1 MRRALAF
8 VASMLALSACSGI
21 QSALDPAADQ
31 ASAIGDMWHLMLAV
45 CGFMYALVLAFL
57 AVALVRAWRRETASS
72 LAGEVALT
80 RMLYGFIALVVVG
93 LVTLAVGSFLVD
105 RRLFES
111 GPEPLHVRITGMQWW
126 WQVEY
131 PSGDPAETVIT
142 ANELHLPVGRE
153 TEIQLR
159 TNDVIHSLWIPN
171 LNGKLDLIP
180 GRINTLRITPRRTGT
195 FRGQCAEFCGLD
207 HAWMALDVRV
217 DDKDAFEA
225 WRRHQLEPARA
236 PQAEGERAGADLFMK
251 KPCTFCHAITG
262 SDASARAGPDL
273 THFGSRTT
281 LAAGAR
287 PLTRETLD
295 AWLADP
301 QRIKPGA
308 HMPRIPL
315 TDDERARL
323 VDYLLSLK

>member
-1 MRRALAF
+1 MLMPTLA
-8 VASMLALSACSGI
+8 ACAGI

-31 ASAIGDMWHLMLAV
+31 AGAIGDIWHLMLAV

-57 AVALVRAWRRETASS
+57 AVALVRARRRGTAERIANET
-72 LAGEVALT
+72 ALT
-80 RMLYGFIALVVVG
+80 RMLYGFIALVVAG

-105 RRLFES
+105 RRLFED
-111 GPEPLHVRITGMQWW
+111 GPEPLHVRVTGMQWW

-131 PSGDPAETVIT
+131 PSGDPAETVTT

-153 TEIQLR
+153 AVIELR
-159 TNDVIHSLWIPN
+159 TRDVIHSLWIPN

-180 GRINTLRITPRRTGT
+180 GRVNRLRITPRRTGT

-217 DDKDAFEA
+217 EDNDAFEA

-236 PQAEGERAGADLFMK
+236 PESAGERAGADAFMR
-251 KPCTFCHAITG
+251 KPCTLCHAIEG
-262 SDASARAGPDL
+262 SDAAARAGPDL

-308 HMPRIPL
+308 HMPRVPMSGE
-315 TDDERARL
+315 ERAHL